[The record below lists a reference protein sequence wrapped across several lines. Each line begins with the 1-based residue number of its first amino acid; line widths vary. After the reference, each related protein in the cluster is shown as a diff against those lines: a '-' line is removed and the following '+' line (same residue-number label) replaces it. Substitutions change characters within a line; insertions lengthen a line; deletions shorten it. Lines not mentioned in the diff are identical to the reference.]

1 MDESNSVTGVTNVGS
16 VNSVSGVTGVTN
28 VGSEA
33 THSERCKK
41 LANTVQFLSQTELEE
56 MFKMIHENNCE
67 YSKNN
72 NGIFVNLAWI
82 PLKLLE
88 QLEQYVLFCNKSG
101 TELKKYESLCDVL
114 NKKLQTDKHTTAHGT
129 HGSAS
134 AVARKNHSHATVNRK
149 DVAIENVEQEDSE
162 VYEKTLNKI
171 SSSMKFTL
179 LKKKLAKVNTQNI
192 INENELKTED
202 YIL

>member
-1 MDESNSVTGVTNVGS
+1 MDESNSVTNVG
-16 VNSVSGVTGVTN
+16 G
-28 VGSEA
+28 EA

-129 HGSAS
+129 HGTHGTHGSAS
-134 AVARKNHSHATVNRK
+134 AAERKHHSHATVNKK
-149 DVAIENVEQEDSE
+149 DVAVENVEQEDSE

>member
-1 MDESNSVTGVTNVGS
+1 MDESNS
-16 VNSVSGVTGVTN
+16 VTGVTN

-114 NKKLQTDKHTTAHGT
+114 NKKLQTDKHTTAHAT

>member
-1 MDESNSVTGVTNVGS
+1 MDESNSVTNVG
-16 VNSVSGVTGVTN
+16 G
-28 VGSEA
+28 EA

-129 HGSAS
+129 HGTHGSAS
-134 AVARKNHSHATVNRK
+134 AAARKHHSHATVNKK
-149 DVAIENVEQEDSE
+149 DVAVENVEQEDSE